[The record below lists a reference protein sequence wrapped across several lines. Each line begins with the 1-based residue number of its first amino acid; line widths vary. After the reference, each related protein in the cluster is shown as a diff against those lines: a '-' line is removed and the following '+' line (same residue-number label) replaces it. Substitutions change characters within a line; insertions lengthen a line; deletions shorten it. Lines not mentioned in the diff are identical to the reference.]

1 MNRYF
6 GRRPCEALVVSLLFA
21 AACGDDP
28 AAPDAGN
35 SRMSARVDGTAW
47 TSDPLPASDV
57 VILALPGVYQID
69 GRRIAG
75 GNSSAMTITLYN
87 VRGPGTYPLGVG
99 PTGVGGLAQ
108 YVEAGRGWATP
119 LSGASGSIT
128 VSTLSE
134 TAIAGTFFF
143 TGEAITG
150 GATGTRSVTEGRFD
164 FPVRSNGNVGPLPDN
179 AGSRI
184 GATIRGSAW
193 NAATVAASAPV
204 ANLLAISAS
213 NTFHTVSISL
223 SGISGPGT
231 YPLSS
236 SAPSRSISVFGPAM
250 DPQGSNCC
258 WGPAPGST
266 GAVTITT
273 RTATRVA
280 GTFSANLQP
289 LPGSSAAAPLVITN
303 GTFDIG
309 LP

>member
-1 MNRYF
+1 MNRNF
-6 GRRPCEALVVSLLFA
+6 GRRPSAALAALLLLV

-28 AAPDAGN
+28 AAPDAGD
-35 SRMSARVDGTAW
+35 SRMSARIDGTAW
-47 TSDPLPASDV
+47 TSDPLPGSDV
-57 VILALPGVYQID
+57 VIHALPGAYQID

-75 GNSSAMTITLYN
+75 GSAMTMTLYN

-108 YVEAGRGWATP
+108 YIEAGSGWATP
-119 LSGASGSIT
+119 LSGASGSVT

-134 TAIAGTFFF
+134 TAIAGTFSF
-143 TGEAITG
+143 TAEPIVG
-150 GATGTRSVTEGRFD
+150 GATGTRSATEGRFD

-184 GATIRGSAW
+184 SATIDGSAW
-193 NAATVAASAPV
+193 NAATVAASA
-204 ANLLAISAS
+204 ALGNILAISAS
-213 NTFHTVSISL
+213 NTSHTVSISL

-250 DPQGSNCC
+250 NPQASNCC
-258 WGPAPGST
+258 WGPATGSK

-289 LPGSSAAAPLVITN
+289 LPGSGATAPLVIAN